1 MPNSNH
7 INLLTVSRVGALE
20 LLLLLSMLSYLPIVG
35 TIAILNSP
43 YVSDG
48 DDDDAICSSAVVA
61 INV

>member
-1 MPNSNH
+1 MVMIMMQYVH
-7 INLLTVSRVGALE
+7 
-20 LLLLLSMLSYLPIVG
+20 LLLLLSMFSYLPIVG

-48 DDDDAICSSAVVA
+48 DDHDAICSSAVVA